1 MTASS
6 ALSQYVSPKMVDM
19 IISFQIRAI
28 REAIS
33 LLNPQVKKTEY
44 LEKITLVDGVLVLRK
59 KG

>member
-19 IISFQIRAI
+19 IISFQIWAI

-33 LLNPQVKKTEY
+33 LLNPQIKKTEY